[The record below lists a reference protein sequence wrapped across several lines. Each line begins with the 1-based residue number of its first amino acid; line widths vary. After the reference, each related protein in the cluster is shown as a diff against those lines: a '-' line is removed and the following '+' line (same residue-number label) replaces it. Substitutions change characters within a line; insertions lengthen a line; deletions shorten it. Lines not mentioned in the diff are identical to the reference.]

1 MKEALSWLITRRNQH
16 CIIESDSQILV
27 NACKGSPGE
36 AIFGTI
42 VGDCIQILKH
52 INPVLVRFVYRSANS
67 VAHALAKAT
76 YSMSEDREWVATPPP
91 GIYLACTW

>member
-1 MKEALSWLITRRNQH
+1 MQIHSLLQIKRNQH
-16 CIIESDSQILV
+16 CIIESDSQVLV

-52 INPVLVRFVYRSANS
+52 INPVLVRFVYLSANN
-67 VAHALAKAT
+67 VAHTLVKAT
-76 YSMSEDREWVATPPP
+76 YSMSEDRE
-91 GIYLACTW
+91 